1 MRKKTIVAVNNVYS
15 LMQYLLLRTDEVGST
30 LFVFDSMPDAIQRRF
45 APLRPLTTGTKW
57 NKAFYIPL
65 RLHLAALVAR
75 QTPVYISYPA
85 YCCNLLLDLF
95 PNAFYIEEGA
105 GDYCDREVGL
115 APPPPDRRWDRRLRF
130 GKKRLR
136 RDIYAA
142 VGKIYLTGILPIQQH
157 MQAKTQLVDLQA
169 SWRHKSQQERE
180 LINSLLLPEGFD
192 CAAFEGR
199 DILLVT
205 QPYYIDCGARPVSI
219 DQQIEAYR
227 RLVAPYEQ
235 QRLII
240 KVHPRDKADYRRHF
254 PDALV
259 FDYPSPLELL
269 VLNGMTIRTA
279 LTFDSTAIHQTG
291 AGVEKIIAHMSTFA
305 PLPSTT
311 RVGILYIGIGRY
323 DFFWKDFYLSAER
336 YFFQHPGYSRHYYVF
351 SDSPALYG
359 EADNPRIHRLHQ
371 PNLGW
376 PDNTMKRFHM
386 FLRIGARLQEETDY
400 LFFFNANME
409 FKQPVGSEIL
419 PTKADKEGLVAGIHP
434 GYYRLRKWKWTY
446 ERRPASACYV
456 PFYQGRH
463 YFQGTLWGGRTEA
476 VVRLCEACRQMI
488 DSDVAKGLIP
498 VWHDESAMNRYF
510 IDHPPKALDCSY
522 NYAEGHVLPG
532 CDVKILSRDKERYF
546 TFRQL
551 GRSSYKESAQMPR
564 AWRAYEQTMAFLF
577 ESRAGCWLLNKL
589 KI

>member
-130 GKKRLR
+130 
-136 RDIYAA
+136 
-142 VGKIYLTGILPIQQH
+142 
-157 MQAKTQLVDLQA
+157 
-169 SWRHKSQQERE
+169 
-180 LINSLLLPEGFD
+180 
-192 CAAFEGR
+192 
-199 DILLVT
+199 
-205 QPYYIDCGARPVSI
+205 
-219 DQQIEAYR
+219 
-227 RLVAPYEQ
+227 
-235 QRLII
+235 
-240 KVHPRDKADYRRHF
+240 
-254 PDALV
+254 
-259 FDYPSPLELL
+259 
-269 VLNGMTIRTA
+269 
-279 LTFDSTAIHQTG
+279 
-291 AGVEKIIAHMSTFA
+291 
-305 PLPSTT
+305 
-311 RVGILYIGIGRY
+311 GILYIGIGRY